1 MKASPVLR
9 SAGTKAGR
17 DSAKWV
23 RSLTEAMHAC
33 SGEVAVYGECLTVS
47 LPNIKHKGCEEQFRM
62 VEQCFKQQLKQGKLH

>member
-9 SAGTKAGR
+9 NAGGKAGR

-33 SGEVAVYGECLTVS
+33 SAEVGRAFARRLLLASVLT
-47 LPNIKHKGCEEQFRM
+47 PM
-62 VEQCFKQQLKQGKLH
+62 VP